1 MSLNRDEV
9 IATLQAH
16 QQDLRQ
22 RGVLHAAVFG
32 SVARREERPD
42 SDVDILIEL
51 DPDQSLDVFAYVGLK
66 RFIAELFPLSVD
78 VINEAA
84 LRQGLRGPVR
94 RDAAYAF

>member
-1 MSLNRDEV
+1 MNRDEV

-16 QQDLRQ
+16 QQELRQ

-42 SDVDILIEL
+42 SDIDILIEL
-51 DPDQSLDVFAYVGLK
+51 EPGQPLDVFAYTGLK
-66 RFIAELFPLSVD
+66 RFIAGLFLLSVD

-84 LRQGLRGPVR
+84 LKRDLRETVR
-94 RDAAYAF
+94 RDAVYAF

>member
-1 MSLNRDEV
+1 MTRDEV

-16 QQDLRQ
+16 QQELKQ

-42 SDVDILIEL
+42 SDIDILIEL
-51 DPDQSLDVFAYVGLK
+51 DPDQSLDVFAYTGLK
-66 RFIAELFPLSVD
+66 RFITGLFPLSVD

-84 LRQGLRGPVR
+84 LKQGLRGSVR
-94 RDAAYAF
+94 RDTAYAF